1 MEKDLSKRE
10 GNPVKQAESM
20 EKHSLMTTP
29 EDILSKI
36 KTINETISRQGED
49 LFFKEL
55 PQEVLRLT
63 NCINVV

>member
-1 MEKDLSKRE
+1 
-10 GNPVKQAESM
+10 M